1 MTPGEISEKDITFH
15 EHLKS
20 ESNEVVIS
28 GMVPRGG
35 SCKEKAEVV
44 NKFLKDTCTEEH
56 MHFIYHNN
64 INI

>member
-44 NKFLKDTCTEEH
+44 NKPCTEEH